1 MGKCGKCACRVIAG
15 GEHLPAPNWK
25 ETKRLGERIETGFRL
40 VCQLWITHD
49 IELAQD
55 DALNA
60 AAVRTE
66 P

>member
-1 MGKCGKCACRVIAG
+1 LLLDGRVLQG

-25 ETKRLGERIETGFRL
+25 ETQRLGDRIAHGFRL

-60 AAVRTE
+60 ASVRAAL
-66 P
+66 